1 MAENKQGIVETDQD
15 SGESEM
21 TEAEIDRNLEG
32 TFPASDPPSWTLGTD
47 HREDSRNEV
56 GGDDSEVIPGK

>member
-1 MAENKQGIVETDQD
+1 MPEKKQGIVETDPEL
-15 SGESEM
+15 GESEM

-47 HREDSRNEV
+47 HREDLRNEV
-56 GGDDSEVIPGK
+56 DDDDAT